1 MSAPTTTLTE
11 ATRVYA
17 EEGLSGLARESLG
30 FGRERLDR
38 YVLDPVR
45 QRRGVRRLRV
55 GGLTATFGVA
65 TDSEAGAL
73 RFVAR
78 HERRMLRRFLAEL
91 RPDDV
96 VLDVGANVGAYSCFA
111 GQVCDTV
118 VAAEPF
124 PPNARALVANAALN
138 DLTNV
143 HLLPHA
149 LGATT
154 GTAALDHPPDA
165 APATGRVALTDGT
178 ATGTTG
184 VSVVRGDD
192 LVASGSVPQPTVVKV
207 DVEGAEE
214 LVLEGLCETLA
225 DDRCRLVF
233 CEVHSPARV
242 RAVTGRDGDA
252 ATVGAALAALGFVV
266 EVLATRST
274 ETHLLA
280 RKVPTASDGTAGYS
294 RSATASAK

>member
-17 EEGLSGLARESLG
+17 AEGLSGLARESLG

-45 QRRGVRRLRV
+45 RRRGVRRLRV
-55 GGLTATFGVA
+55 GALTATFGIA
-65 TDSEAGAL
+65 TGSEAGAV

-78 HERRMLRRFLAEL
+78 HERRTLRRFLADL
-91 RPDDV
+91 LADDV

-111 GQVCDTV
+111 GQVCEWV
-118 VAAEPF
+118 VAVEPF
-124 PPNARALVANAALN
+124 PPNARALVANARLN
-138 DLTNV
+138 GLRNV
-143 HLLPHA
+143 ELLPYA

-154 GTAALDHPPDA
+154 GAAALDHPPDA
-165 APATGRVALTDGT
+165 DPATGRVALTDAT
-178 ATGTTG
+178 AAGTTG
-184 VSVVRGDD
+184 VEVVRGDD
-192 LVASGSVPQPTVVKV
+192 LVASGAMPQPTVVKI

-214 LVLEGLCETLA
+214 LVVEGLREALT

-233 CEVHSPARV
+233 CEVHSPERI

-252 ATVGAALAALGFVV
+252 ASVGTALASLGFVV
-266 EVLATRST
+266 EILATRST

-280 RKVPTASDGTAGYS
+280 RKVPTVGVEAPDYS
-294 RSATASAK
+294 RSATSSAK